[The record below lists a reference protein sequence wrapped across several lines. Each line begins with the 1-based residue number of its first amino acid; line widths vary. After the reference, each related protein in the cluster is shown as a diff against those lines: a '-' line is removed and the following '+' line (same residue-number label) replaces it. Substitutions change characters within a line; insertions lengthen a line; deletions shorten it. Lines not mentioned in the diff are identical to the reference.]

1 MVERLCRRIQ
11 EEEVGDKVA
20 ALGDDAKGVV
30 QVAEEG
36 EELAL
41 GAGGSE
47 QVVGE
52 EESDVPCAGG
62 DERGPIVRKSFR
74 G

>member
-1 MVERLCRRIQ
+1 M
-11 EEEVGDKVA
+11 GDEGA
-20 ALGDDAKGVV
+20 AMGDDAEGIV

-41 GAGGSE
+41 GAGRSE

-52 EESDVPCAGG
+52 EACDAVQFVGRE
-62 DERGPIVRKSFR
+62 
-74 G
+74 